1 MNSKNISRT
10 AAIIFSEESSA
21 IKSTTVQRKIIESLF
36 VENDNKELTID
47 QIIDELK
54 TSLELDFD
62 TEEINS
68 LINDEK
74 KSNFEIRLDNSSK
87 ENYLKLE
94 NKRFAVLKE
103 REKVNSIF
111 PHIERFQSSVYEG
124 ELNTSKLDEILH
136 KYLYELLNKN
146 IQAFKKIAKSSNST
160 DNLYIDPNLFTVSE
174 RLAINQFIEWE
185 DNEKNKAI
193 FALISYSIEYAVI
206 NNHYE
211 SSDIFL
217 KSIKDKI
224 FYLDNNVL
232 YRAIGINGEN
242 RKNRITTFIEKCI
255 LAGQGFKIS
264 LFTEKEFK
272 ETIKHHI
279 KNLQKVPFKRINYRL
294 FSKYSLNP
302 SIYEYY
308 HKWKTNRAAY
318 GFDLFTTHLFSELE
332 AFKKKYNVETVYK
345 IPFDPKAKEP
355 GKRILEYQDE
365 IAAAKGYGYE
375 QSHYFDAINT
385 YLVETLR
392 GQNQNSITDTKYFF
406 VSTDQKLRDWDFARN
421 EFQPIAL
428 IPSQWMAILLKYH
441 SRSSNDYS
449 SFLSFLRLKT
459 NTPVIKEDD
468 LQTVLAGISE
478 ITEDFEKQESILD
491 KMVELKF
498 DGIMNGDNNPEQIY
512 KKTID
517 FVSREYEKE
526 LEGLNRDRN
535 KAEENFSSEKIQ
547 FKENLLN
554 EKQNS
559 IIELSKQKIP
569 IQRQADKRFNRFK
582 LSFSLIV
589 TSYFIIL
596 GIITY
601 KVGWETMEPITYF
614 LGVFGIIVTY
624 LYPTIYG
631 KDINPKKYFETKE
644 SEISSKVFS
653 EFNFD
658 LSRYEEL
665 QNDRVTLKKEIEELR
680 KLHNN
685 IFNK

>member
-1 MNSKNISRT
+1 MNSKNITRT

-36 VENDNKELTID
+36 VENNNKELTID

-74 KSNFEIRLDNSSK
+74 KSNFEIRLNNSSR
-87 ENYLKLE
+87 ENYVKLE
-94 NKRFAVLKE
+94 NKRFILLKE
-103 REKVNSIF
+103 REKENSIF
-111 PHIERFQSSVYEG
+111 PHIERFQSSIYQG
-124 ELNTSKLDEILH
+124 ELSSSKLDEILH

-146 IQAFKKIAKSSNST
+146 IQAFRKIAKSSNST
-160 DNLYIDPNLFTVSE
+160 ENLYIDPSLFTVPE
-174 RLAINQFIEWE
+174 RLAINEFIEWD
-185 DNEKNKAI
+185 DNNKNKAI

-232 YRAIGINGEN
+232 YRAIGINGIN
-242 RKNRITTFIEKCI
+242 RKNRITTFLEKCI
-255 LAGQGFKIS
+255 SAGQKFKIS
-264 LFTEKEFK
+264 TFTEKEFK

-308 HKWKTNRAAY
+308 HKWKANRSTY

-332 AFKKKYNVETVYK
+332 SFKKKYNVETVYK
-345 IPFDPKAKEP
+345 LPFDPKAKESE
-355 GKRILEYQDE
+355 KKILDYQVE
-365 IAAAKGYGYE
+365 IATAKGYGYE

-385 YLVETLR
+385 YLIESLR

-406 VSTDQKLRDWDFARN
+406 VSTDQKLRDWDFSRN

-441 SRSSNDYS
+441 SRSSNDYA
-449 SFLSFLRLKT
+449 SFLSFLKLKT
-459 NTPVIKEDD
+459 NTPVIREDE

-498 DGIMNGDNNPEQIY
+498 DGILNGDSSPEKIY

-526 LEGLNRDRN
+526 IDDLTKNRD
-535 KAEENFSSEKIQ
+535 KAEENFSLEKIR
-547 FKENLLN
+547 FKENLFN

-559 IIELSKQKIP
+559 LKELARQKIP
-569 IQRQADKRFNRFK
+569 IQRQADKRFNQYK
-582 LSFSLIV
+582 LGFSLIV
-589 TSYFIIL
+589 VSYFIIL

-614 LGVFGIIVTY
+614 LGAIGIIATY
-624 LYPTIYG
+624 LYPAIYG
-631 KDINPKKYFETKE
+631 KDVNPRRYFESKE
-644 SEISSKVFS
+644 SEITAKVFS

-658 LSRYEEL
+658 LVRYDEL
-665 QNDRVTLKKEIEELR
+665 QNEKDNLNDEIEKL
-680 KLHNN
+680 KTLHN
-685 IFNK
+685 KTYME